1 MDMFGTVT
9 TMASVIGVI
18 YVVLLF
24 VVPLLI
30 IWLLVRYLTN
40 KTNKRA
46 EIVTALV
53 EKNPDVDIEEFLKKL
68 SPKKRLL
75 KEKLLAKLHV
85 GCVLSFGGIALLGF
99 AVFVDYRGGIVTSDL
114 IIVYLLGIILLAMG
128 IAFFIN
134 YFVGKKMLA
143 KEIEA
148 EESKFI
154 EK

>member
-1 MDMFGTVT
+1 MLCYDFFILTLW
-9 TMASVIGVI
+9 MAA
-18 YVVLLF
+18 
-24 VVPLLI
+24 LI
-30 IWLLVRYLTN
+30 VMVFFSIRY
-40 KTNKRA
+40 KTNKLNMR
-46 EIVTALV
+46 ERIVTAMI
-53 EKNPDVDIEEFLKKL
+53 EKNADVDIEEFLKKL

>member
-1 MDMFGTVT
+1 MVGPRST
-9 TMASVIGVI
+9 
-18 YVVLLF
+18 
-24 VVPLLI
+24 
-30 IWLLVRYLTN
+30 
-40 KTNKRA
+40 
-46 EIVTALV
+46 
-53 EKNPDVDIEEFLKKL
+53 EE
-68 SPKKRLL
+68 
-75 KEKLLAKLHV
+75 V
-85 GCVLSFGGIALLGF
+85 
-99 AVFVDYRGGIVTSDL
+99 L

>member
-1 MDMFGTVT
+1 MLRYDFFILTLW
-9 TMASVIGVI
+9 MAA
-18 YVVLLF
+18 
-24 VVPLLI
+24 LI
-30 IWLLVRYLTN
+30 VMVFFSIRY
-40 KTNKRA
+40 KTNKLNMR
-46 EIVTALV
+46 ERIVTAMI
-53 EKNPDVDIEEFLKKL
+53 EKNADVDIEEFLKKL

-99 AVFVDYRGGIVTSDL
+99 AVFVDYRGGSVTSDL

>member
-1 MDMFGTVT
+1 MLRYDFFILTLW
-9 TMASVIGVI
+9 MAA
-18 YVVLLF
+18 
-24 VVPLLI
+24 LI
-30 IWLLVRYLTN
+30 VMVFFSIRY
-40 KTNKRA
+40 KTNKLNMR
-46 EIVTALV
+46 ERIVTAMI
-53 EKNPDVDIEEFLKKL
+53 EKNADVDIEEFLKKL

-99 AVFVDYRGGIVTSDL
+99 AVFVDYRGGCVTSDL

-143 KEIEA
+143 KEIKA

>member
-1 MDMFGTVT
+1 
-9 TMASVIGVI
+9 MAA
-18 YVVLLF
+18 
-24 VVPLLI
+24 LI
-30 IWLLVRYLTN
+30 VMVFFSIRY
-40 KTNKRA
+40 KTNKLNMR
-46 EIVTALV
+46 ERIVTAMI
-53 EKNPDVDIEEFLKKL
+53 EKNADVDIEEFLKKL

-99 AVFVDYRGGIVTSDL
+99 AVFVDYRGGIVTSNL

>member
-1 MDMFGTVT
+1 MLRYDFFILTLW
-9 TMASVIGVI
+9 MAA
-18 YVVLLF
+18 
-24 VVPLLI
+24 LI
-30 IWLLVRYLTN
+30 VMVFFSIRY
-40 KTNKRA
+40 KTNKLNMR
-46 EIVTALV
+46 ERIVTAMI
-53 EKNPDVDIEEFLKKL
+53 EKNANVDIEEFLKKL

-99 AVFVDYRGGIVTSDL
+99 AVFVDYRGGCVTSDL

>member
-1 MDMFGTVT
+1 MLCYDFFILTLW
-9 TMASVIGVI
+9 MAA
-18 YVVLLF
+18 
-24 VVPLLI
+24 LI
-30 IWLLVRYLTN
+30 VMVFFSIRY
-40 KTNKRA
+40 KTNKLNMR
-46 EIVTALV
+46 ERIVTAMI
-53 EKNPDVDIEEFLKKL
+53 EKNADVDIEEFLKKL

-99 AVFVDYRGGIVTSDL
+99 AVFVDYRGGIVTSNL